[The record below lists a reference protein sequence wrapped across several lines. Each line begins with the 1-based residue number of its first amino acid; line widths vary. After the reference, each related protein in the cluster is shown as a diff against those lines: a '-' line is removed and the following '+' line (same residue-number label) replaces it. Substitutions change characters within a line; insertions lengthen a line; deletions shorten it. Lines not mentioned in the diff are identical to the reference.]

1 MWLDMGMRDD
11 KPRAVLLTGR
21 RKETGRG
28 AGVLLSVR
36 GLAWRM
42 GGPLGLS
49 TISMRLEGP

>member
-1 MWLDMGMRDD
+1 MDVRDD

-21 RKETGRG
+21 RKGTGCG
-28 AGVLLSVR
+28 AGVQLSVR

-49 TISMRLEGP
+49 MRLEGP